1 MEMKNDFAK
10 SILDNPY
17 NRVEGGRKIELSDI
31 LDKYRYQHQNRQLS
45 NLDAYAE
52 DIGET
57 REAALAYPNL
67 INDGKPT
74 GIESD
79 EQYYELQKQVYGDV
93 IIDLSWLI

>member
-1 MEMKNDFAK
+1 MISRSPFLI
-10 SILDNPY
+10 ILITGLM
-17 NRVEGGRKIELSDI
+17 VAGRLNYLIFWI
-31 LDKYRYQHQNRQLS
+31 KYRYQHQNGQLS

-57 REAALAYPNL
+57 IEEALAYPNL